1 MKNSPFYKGCLIY
14 VIPIIAAVIARELLY
29 IDWLKSPFRFY
40 HIVSGLDMQTFVMR
54 GENLYNGTTSFS
66 MYRFFIAV
74 VYAIC
79 GKENLVEGI
88 VVAQMLMGVITTGLT
103 VYVYRHI
110 FKNRI
115 GALLAGLFC
124 ALYTPLMV
132 YETQVLKEPLFLFL
146 SMLAL
151 GSIVFA
157 RKQKFSP
164 LPTYIAGATAIL
176 PFFIRFSGLTWLVFI
191 YFWLITYCYRK
202 KQLWKPLYLALAG
215 SLTIIILVFAY
226 NRTHNYSTVRYFTPN
241 TPYLLGVGA
250 TPDVKNLSFQVS
262 QKTTAKISSQS
273 LWSYI
278 KIYTSKLTYIFTG
291 YEQPNNINY
300 YFTCSKLPILRIFI
314 GSFVLIP
321 ISVAGLIMIMIYF
334 KKEKKATIL
343 FLYML
348 AFIIP
353 MILFLPLA
361 RYKMALTPMFAIFA
375 AWWIIYMLNLLK
387 SSNKQPIVIPMLIF
401 LSAFLFSGYICRNRA
416 IRNSDQK
423 AYGIAASYL
432 PDKFMSKGDFLKAAE
447 LLKHY
452 YSENPD
458 NPYIMLNYV
467 SSLLGSGAPEKA
479 EKILLKQHSIK
490 NGALLGRYFY
500 ELAECISMLG
510 HPKKALQYYE
520 AALKFPISQH
530 RRKFVENKI
539 TSINLINKL

>member
-14 VIPIIAAVIARELLY
+14 VIPIIAAVIARELLF
-29 IDWLKSPFRFY
+29 IEWLNSPFRFY

-74 VYAIC
+74 IYALC
-79 GKENLVEGI
+79 GKGNLVEG
-88 VVAQMLMGVITTGLT
+88 VVIAQMLMGVITTGLT

-115 GALLAGLFC
+115 GAALAGLFC

-146 SMLAL
+146 SILAL
-151 GSIVFA
+151 GLILFA
-157 RKQKFSP
+157 RQRNFPP
-164 LPTYIAGATAIL
+164 LLTYITGATAIL
-176 PFFIRFSGLTWLVFI
+176 PFFIRFSGLTWLAFI
-191 YFWLITYCYRK
+191 YFWLITYCYQK
-202 KQLWKPLYLALAG
+202 KQLWKPLTLALAG
-215 SLTIIILVFAY
+215 SFTIIILIFAY
-226 NRTHNYSTVRYFTPN
+226 NSSHNYSTIRYFTPN

-250 TPDVKNLSFQVS
+250 TPNAKNLSFQVS
-262 QKTTAKISSQS
+262 KQSTAQVSSQS
-273 LWSYI
+273 IWSYI
-278 KIYTSKLTYIFTG
+278 KTYTSKITYIFTG

-334 KKEKKATIL
+334 KKNKKTTIL

-387 SSNKQPIVIPMLIF
+387 SSKKQPIVIPMLIF
-401 LSAFLFSGYICRNRA
+401 LSAFLFSGYICRKRP
-416 IRNSDQK
+416 IRKSDQK
-423 AYGIAASYL
+423 AYGMAASYIPHKL
-432 PDKFMSKGDFLKAAE
+432 MTKGKFYAAKE
-447 LLKHY
+447 LLQQY
-452 YSENPD
+452 YTKNPE

-467 SSLLGSGAPEKA
+467 SSLMGSGSPREA
-479 EKILLKQHSIK
+479 EKILLQQHSIQDD
-490 NGALLGRYFY
+490 ALRGRYFY

-510 HPKKALQYYE
+510 HPKKALIYYE
-520 AALKFPISQH
+520 SALKCPLSPQGEKLI
-530 RRKFVENKI
+530 KEKI
-539 TSINLINKL
+539 KSIK